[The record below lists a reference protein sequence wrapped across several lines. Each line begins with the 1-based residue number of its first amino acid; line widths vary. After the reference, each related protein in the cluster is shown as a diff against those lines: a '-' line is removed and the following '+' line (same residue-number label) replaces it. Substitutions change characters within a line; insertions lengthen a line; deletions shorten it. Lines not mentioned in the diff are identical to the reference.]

1 MAIRRI
7 VIVTLVVILSLL
19 LAMETSG
26 CGLSNVKAGCGYR
39 GCGHLYGESRGHP
52 CNLLHC

>member
-1 MAIRRI
+1 MGIRRI

-19 LAMETSG
+19 VMEASG